1 MNAFG
6 CGGASAGLV
15 SRICGSGGACG
26 GWEISHSDTRPLN
39 LSYTLNFTIMS
50 GKVGV
55 KDKRG
60 EKLGK
65 YYSLGE
71 IVGEILFIIN
81 QVESISKGLG

>member
-1 MNAFG
+1 MHFVAG
-6 CGGASAGLV
+6 GLV
-15 SRICGSGGACG
+15 QGSFHAFVEVVVLAGDGKYRIQIPALST
-26 GWEISHSDTRPLN
+26 SLTR
-39 LSYTLNFTIMS
+39 STS
-50 GKVGV
+50 QSCQRKVGV